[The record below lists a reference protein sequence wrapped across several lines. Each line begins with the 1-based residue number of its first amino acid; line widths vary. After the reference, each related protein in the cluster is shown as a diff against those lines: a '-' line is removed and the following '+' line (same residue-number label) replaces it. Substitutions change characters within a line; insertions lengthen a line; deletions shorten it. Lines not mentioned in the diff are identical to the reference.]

1 MDFDTIARQ
10 RDADILRVQEGV
22 LMANRSDRLRVVVA
36 TPLAEEHCK
45 LIERLEPRVE
55 LVRDQSLSPPM
66 RHPADFSG
74 DPSFRRTPSQQQAF
88 EAMLDSAEAL
98 YGIPD
103 VDPFA
108 LKRTVDANPALRW
121 VHTMAAGGG
130 GQVKAAGLTEEQL
143 SRIVFTTSAGVHG
156 GPLAEFAVFG
166 VLAGAKNLGRLLAQQ
181 RERNWTGRWEMRQV
195 SEMTVLVVGLGG
207 IGQEVAKKLS
217 ALGATV
223 IGTRRH
229 LKPVEHVDRLV
240 RVTDIVSTVAEIDA
254 IVLTLPGT
262 AATEKLIGADVFA
275 AVKPGT
281 ILVNVGRGTVV
292 DEDALLPAL
301 RDGRISFA
309 ALDVFATEPLPH
321 HSPLWSEPN
330 VLVSPH
336 TAALNSAEDRLI
348 AELFAANATRFL
360 DGDELTNRVDTVDFY

>member
-1 MDFDTIARQ
+1 
-10 RDADILRVQEGV
+10 
-22 LMANRSDRLRVVVA
+22 MAHRSERLRVVVA
-36 TPLAEEHCK
+36 TPLAEQHCE
-45 LIERLEPRVE
+45 LIERLEPRID
-55 LVRDQSLSPPM
+55 LIRDQSLYPPM

-74 DPSFRRTPSQQQAF
+74 DPSFRRTPTQQQEF
-88 EAMLDSAEAL
+88 EDMVDSAEAL

-103 VDPFA
+103 VDPDA
-108 LKRTVDANPALRW
+108 LRRTADANPGLRW

-130 GQVKAAGLTEEQL
+130 GQVKDAGLSEDQL

-166 VLAGAKNLGRLLAQQ
+166 LLAGAKDLGRLLAQQ
-181 RERNWTGRWEMRQV
+181 HDRRWTGRWEMGQV

-207 IGQEVAKKLS
+207 IGQEVVKKL
-217 ALGATV
+217 AGLGATV
-223 IGTRRH
+223 IGTSRH
-229 LKPVEHVDRLV
+229 GAPVDHVDRLIQV
-240 RVTDIVSTVAEIDA
+240 DDIVSTVPEVDA

-292 DEDALLPAL
+292 DEDALVPAL
-301 RDGRISFA
+301 RDGRIGFA
-309 ALDVFATEPLPH
+309 ALDVFATEPLPES
-321 HSPLWSEPN
+321 SPLWAEPN

-348 AELFAANATRFL
+348 AELFAANATRLL
-360 DGDELTNRVDTVDFY
+360 DGDELVNVVDTVDFY

>member
-1 MDFDTIARQ
+1 
-10 RDADILRVQEGV
+10 
-22 LMANRSDRLRVVVA
+22 MAHRSERLRVVVA
-36 TPLAEEHCK
+36 TPLAEQHCE
-45 LIERLEPRVE
+45 LIERLEPRID
-55 LVRDQSLSPPM
+55 LIRDQSLYPPM

-74 DPSFRRTPSQQQAF
+74 DPSFRRTPTQQQEF
-88 EAMLDSAEAL
+88 EDMVDSAEAL

-103 VDPFA
+103 VDPDA
-108 LKRTVDANPALRW
+108 LRRTADANPGLRW

-130 GQVKAAGLTEEQL
+130 GQVKDAGLSEDQL

-166 VLAGAKNLGRLLAQQ
+166 LLAGAKDLGRLLAQQ
-181 RERNWTGRWEMRQV
+181 HDRRWTGRWEMGQV

-207 IGQEVAKKLS
+207 IGQEVVKKL
-217 ALGATV
+217 AGLGATV
-223 IGTRRH
+223 IGTSRH
-229 LKPVEHVDRLV
+229 GAPVDHVDRLIQV
-240 RVTDIVSTVAEIDA
+240 DDIASTVPEVDA

-292 DEDALLPAL
+292 DEDALVPAL
-301 RDGRISFA
+301 RDGRIGFA
-309 ALDVFATEPLPH
+309 ALDVFATEPLPES
-321 HSPLWSEPN
+321 SPLWAEPN

-348 AELFAANATRFL
+348 AELFAANATRLL
-360 DGDELTNRVDTVDFY
+360 DGDELVNVVDTVDFY

>member
-1 MDFDTIARQ
+1 
-10 RDADILRVQEGV
+10 
-22 LMANRSDRLRVVVA
+22 LRVVVA

-45 LIERLEPRVE
+45 LIERLEPRIV
-55 LVRDQSLSPPM
+55 LVRDQSLYPPM

-74 DPSFRRTPSQQQAF
+74 DPSFRRTASQQQAF
-88 EAMLDSAEAL
+88 EAMLDSADAL

-103 VDPFA
+103 VDPVA

-130 GQVKAAGLTEEQL
+130 GQVKAAGLTRDQL
-143 SRIVFTTSAGVHG
+143 GRIVFTTSAGVHG

-166 VLAGAKNLGRLLAQQ
+166 VFAGAKDLGRLIAQQ
-181 RERNWTGRWEMRQV
+181 RERDWSGRWQMRQV

-207 IGQEVAKKLS
+207 IGREVAKKLS

-223 IGTRRH
+223 IGTSRH
-229 LKPVEHVDRLV
+229 LRAVAHVDRLIKV
-240 RVTDIVSTVAEIDA
+240 GEIESTVSEVDA

-262 AATEKLIGADVFA
+262 AATEKLIGADVLA

-301 RDGRISFA
+301 RNGRVGFA
-309 ALDVFATEPLPH
+309 ALDVFATEPLPQD
-321 HSPLWSEPN
+321 SPLWSEPN

-336 TAALNSAEDRLI
+336 TAALNVAEDRLI

-360 DGDELTNRVDTVDFY
+360 DGDELANKVDTVDFY

>member
-1 MDFDTIARQ
+1 
-10 RDADILRVQEGV
+10 
-22 LMANRSDRLRVVVA
+22 MAHRSERLRVVVA
-36 TPLAEEHCK
+36 TPLAEQHCE
-45 LIERLEPRVE
+45 LIERLEPRID
-55 LVRDQSLSPPM
+55 LIRDQSLYPPM

-74 DPSFRRTPSQQQAF
+74 DPSFRRTPTQQQEF
-88 EAMLDSAEAL
+88 EDMVDSAEAL

-103 VDPFA
+103 VDPDA
-108 LKRTVDANPALRW
+108 LRRTADANPGLRW

-130 GQVKAAGLTEEQL
+130 GQVKDAGLSEDQL

-166 VLAGAKNLGRLLAQQ
+166 VLAGAKDLGRLLAQQ
-181 RERNWTGRWEMRQV
+181 HDRRWTGRWEMGQV

-207 IGQEVAKKLS
+207 IGQEVVKKL
-217 ALGATV
+217 AGLGATV
-223 IGTRRH
+223 IGTSRH
-229 LKPVEHVDRLV
+229 GAPVDHVDRLIQV
-240 RVTDIVSTVAEIDA
+240 DDIVSTVPEVDA

-292 DEDALLPAL
+292 DEDALVPAL
-301 RDGRISFA
+301 RDGRIGFA
-309 ALDVFATEPLPH
+309 ALDVFATEPLPES
-321 HSPLWSEPN
+321 SPLWAEPN

-348 AELFAANATRFL
+348 AELFAANATRLL
-360 DGDELTNRVDTVDFY
+360 DGDELVNVVDTVDFY

>member
-1 MDFDTIARQ
+1 MF
-10 RDADILRVQEGV
+10 
-22 LMANRSDRLRVVVA
+22 MAHRSERLRVVVA
-36 TPLAEEHCK
+36 TPLAEQHCEM
-45 LIERLEPRVE
+45 IERLEPRID
-55 LVRDQSLSPPM
+55 LIRDQSLYPPM

-74 DPSFRRTPSQQQAF
+74 DPSFRRTPTQQQEF
-88 EAMLDSAEAL
+88 EDMVDSAEAL

-103 VDPFA
+103 VDSGA
-108 LKRTVDANPALRW
+108 LRRTADANPALRW

-130 GQVKAAGLTEEQL
+130 SQVKGAGLSEDQL
-143 SRIVFTTSAGVHG
+143 SRIIFTTSAGVHG

-166 VLAGAKNLGRLLAQQ
+166 LLAGAKDLARLIAQQ
-181 RERNWTGRWEMRQV
+181 HDRRWTGRWEMGQV

-207 IGQEVAKKLS
+207 IGQEVVRKL
-217 ALGATV
+217 AGLGATV
-223 IGTRRH
+223 IGTSRH
-229 LKPVEHVDRLV
+229 GAPVDHVDRLIQV
-240 RVTDIVSTVAEIDA
+240 DDIVSTVPEVDA

-301 RDGRISFA
+301 RDGRIGFA
-309 ALDVFATEPLPH
+309 ALDVFATEPLPES
-321 HSPLWSEPN
+321 SPLWAEPN

-336 TAALNSAEDRLI
+336 TAALNAAEDRLI
-348 AELFAANATRFL
+348 AEMFGANATRLL
-360 DGDELTNRVDTVDFY
+360 DGGELLNVVDTVDFY